1 MSKEFSLPIRIYY
14 EDTDAGGIVYNAN
27 YVKFLERCRTEWL
40 RSLGVEQDVLLDRG
54 IAFVVR
60 RIELDFIKPAK
71 FNDMIE
77 VSAEVE
83 KLGRA
88 SLVFSQK
95 ILDASDGALLASASV
110 KIGCVDLGCMKPIA
124 MPAEIKEIIEK
135 WKNQ

>member
-1 MSKEFSLPIRIYY
+1 MSKLFTLPIRIYY

-40 RSLGVEQDVLLDRG
+40 RSLGVEQDVLLKKG

-60 RIELDFIKPAK
+60 RIELDFIRPAK

-77 VSAEVE
+77 VTAEVE
-83 KLGRA
+83 KLGSA

-95 ILDASDGALLASASV
+95 ISDRADGTMLASAMV
-110 KIGCVDLGCMKPIA
+110 KIGCVDLGCMKPLA